1 MVFKR
6 GMKKNTIEYCYRVA
20 GIICVRRFESVPY
33 KKRNVGTVMSIQNI
47 QNVIRRVLISFTSN
61 TL

>member
-1 MVFKR
+1 
-6 GMKKNTIEYCYRVA
+6 MKKITIEYCYRVA